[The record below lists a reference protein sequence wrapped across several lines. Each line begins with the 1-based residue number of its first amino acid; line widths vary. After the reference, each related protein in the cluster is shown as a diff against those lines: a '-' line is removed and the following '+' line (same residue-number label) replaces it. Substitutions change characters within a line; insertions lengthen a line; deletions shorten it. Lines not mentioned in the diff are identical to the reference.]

1 MEETLKIDEFKN
13 YIDNGD
19 FETIYK
25 IIIDRSVDLAKKI
38 AIKKK
43 INLSNL
49 NKDKNIKDTLY
60 NIMNAFKEQSASF

>member
-38 AIKKK
+38 A
-43 INLSNL
+43 
-49 NKDKNIKDTLY
+49 
-60 NIMNAFKEQSASF
+60 F